1 MYTYRTCNGEM
12 RGISIYYWYVCIIIY
27 TQPLNSLFP
36 IAKPQVESS
45 GQAPMAPFHPA
56 WRCTWKDNWAVLV
69 MAILHG
75 IDPNSYSSG
84 TKSTKQTSRSC
95 SSSRKKWKT
104 YHLPSPNRKGDE
116 ASTPRLPAANTL
128 MKFSS
133 GVWISQKWMV
143 KSPMKIGYIPNYS
156 HLIGIMII
164 NHWV

>member
-12 RGISIYYWYVCIIIY
+12 RRISIYYWYVCIIIY
-27 TQPLNSLFP
+27 IYICIYAQPLNSLFP

-95 SSSRKKWKT
+95 SSSRKKMKNMPFTKPQSQRGWSVNSKEVARCQ
-104 YHLPSPNRKGDE
+104 HSDE
-116 ASTPRLPAANTL
+116 VLQRCLNKSKMNGKSWSTCFLTMLNQ
-128 MKFSS
+128 
-133 GVWISQKWMV
+133 V
-143 KSPMKIGYIPNYS
+143 
-156 HLIGIMII
+156 
-164 NHWV
+164 

>member
-1 MYTYRTCNGEM
+1 MFMFPVVKYPMYQWFILIFKLQLWKLRKLHRLPFCM
-12 RGISIYYWYVCIIIY
+12 AIIWFIFPKHMKESSESHG
-27 TQPLNSLFP
+27 TIVHMGLSENSVPLNP
-36 IAKPQVESS
+36 KVPHHV
-45 GQAPMAPFHPA
+45 QAPE
-56 WRCTWKDNWAVLV
+56 
-69 MAILHG
+69 
-75 IDPNSYSSG
+75 
-84 TKSTKQTSRSC
+84 
-95 SSSRKKWKT
+95 KKWKT